1 MQKLVSA
8 LLKYDYVNTYQ
19 LKVVETLVKEQYKVS
34 SVHSGQEIIFQY

>member
-19 LKVVETLVKEQYKVS
+19 LKVVETLKKEEYKVS
-34 SVHSGQEIIFQY
+34 IIFQY